1 MEKIILNI
9 ANQIIKTDFMQYP
22 DQEQVTDLAGALTVI
37 LAEHLP
43 DTDTGEIY
51 DYLQTKIIEV

>member
-1 MEKIILNI
+1 MENIIINI

-22 DQEQVTDLAGALTVI
+22 EQDMATDLVSALTVI
-37 LAEHLP
+37 VAEHLP

>member
-1 MEKIILNI
+1 MENIILNI

-22 DQEQVTDLAGALTVI
+22 EQEQVTDLTGALTVI
-37 LAEHLP
+37 VAEYLP

-51 DYLQTKIIEV
+51 DYLKTKIIEV

>member
-1 MEKIILNI
+1 MENIILNI

-22 DQEQVTDLAGALTVI
+22 EQDMATDLVSALTVI
-37 LAEHLP
+37 VAEHLP

-51 DYLQTKIIEV
+51 DYLKTKIIEV